1 MYSLLS
7 TSRRAA
13 PSLRLFSTT
22 RIMSQKYRTERDTF
36 GDLQVPAD
44 VYWGAQTQR

>member
-7 TSRRAA
+7 TSRRAV

-22 RIMSQKYRTERDTF
+22 RIMSQEFRTERDTF
-36 GDLQVPAD
+36 GDLQVPAG